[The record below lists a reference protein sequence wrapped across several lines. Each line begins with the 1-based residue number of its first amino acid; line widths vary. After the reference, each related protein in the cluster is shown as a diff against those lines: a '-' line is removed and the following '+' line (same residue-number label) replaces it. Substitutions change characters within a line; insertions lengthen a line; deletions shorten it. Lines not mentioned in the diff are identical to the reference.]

1 MNKSIE
7 YKNISKS
14 FEGKVVLDNFSHSFE
29 SGKVHVILGK
39 SGMGKSVLLK
49 VLMGLITPD
58 NGEILINNKSLDLAK
73 EIDSLKVSYV
83 FQFSALLNSLSV
95 IDNITLY
102 LDEKNIDTKENRLK
116 KAYKILSDLDLDHSA
131 TKNPSELSGGM
142 RKRAAI
148 ARSLMIEPDILLY
161 DEPTA
166 ELDQINTGIIA
177 NIILDLKKAKPI
189 TQLVVTHDI
198 SFAFAIADTISILE
212 DGLINISGKPEE
224 IKEINHPLLK
234 PIT

>member
-1 MNKSIE
+1 MM
-7 YKNISKS
+7 
-14 FEGKVVLDNFSHSFE
+14 V
-29 SGKVHVILGK
+29 
-39 SGMGKSVLLK
+39 
-49 VLMGLITPD
+49 
-58 NGEILINNKSLDLAK
+58 
-73 EIDSLKVSYV
+73 
-83 FQFSALLNSLSV
+83 
-95 IDNITLY
+95 
-102 LDEKNIDTKENRLK
+102 NIDTKENRLK

-234 PIT
+234 PIA